1 MMNLLG
7 RRRRRLVWISVFF
20 SMKKETKRKVK
31 RAVGVTSAVVSTAF
45 VGMMSLAKLKKV
57 SLYMMMIL
65 KKKIL

>member
-20 SMKKETKRKVK
+20 NMKKEMKRKVK
-31 RAVGVTSAVVSTAF
+31 RVVGVTSAVVSTAF
-45 VGMMSLAKLKKV
+45 VGMTVLAKLKKV
-57 SLYMMMIL
+57 SLCMMTIL